1 MIEYWTLKK
10 AAVFAELELDIVKV
24 DVLEPAAQDPKEEAP
39 VVSITGQSRLLLV
52 VSVE

>member
-1 MIEYWTLKK
+1 M
-10 AAVFAELELDIVKV
+10 KV